1 MILRA
6 ERIVPLMKADVK
18 LNIEYVCC
26 ITTIWRAAP
35 MDWEKGRESDNVVE
49 DDGGG
54 GGGDGG
60 GGMQFGGFHIGLGGI
75 LVIVVVS
82 LLLGKNPLQ
91 ILSLLS
97 GGDSGAPAVQ
107 QMPTGSEGRP
117 STESDEQHRFVRTI
131 LGSTEDV
138 WTEYFQARNQRY
150 VRPTLKLFNG
160 RVSTACGAAS
170 EATGPFYCPGDQLV
184 YLDLS
189 FFHEMETRFH
199 AAGDFARAYV
209 IAHEVGH
216 HVQNLLGIMQ
226 QVSAQRQRGAAME
239 GANGL
244 SVRLELQADCFAGV
258 WGNRSQ
264 AQLDWINQADVNAAL
279 NAASAVGD
287 DTLQKQE
294 RGYAVPDSF
303 THGTAAQ
310 RQRWFNTGFKSGE
323 VKSCDTFGS
332 PTR

>member
-1 MILRA
+1 
-6 ERIVPLMKADVK
+6 
-18 LNIEYVCC
+18 
-26 ITTIWRAAP
+26 

-54 GGGDGG
+54 GGGFGGG
-60 GGMQFGGFHIGLGGI
+60 GGMQFGGLHIGLGGI

-82 LLLGKNPLQ
+82 LLFGKNPLE

-97 GGDSGAPAVQ
+97 GGDSGAPTVQ
-107 QMPTGSEGRP
+107 QTPTGSEGRP

-138 WTEYFQARNQRY
+138 WTEYFQARHQRY
-150 VRPTLKLFNG
+150 IRPTLKLFNG
-160 RVSTACGAAS
+160 RVRTACGAAS
-170 EATGPFYCPGDQLV
+170 EAMGPFYCPGDQLV

-226 QVSAQRQRGAAME
+226 QVSAQQQRGASME

-264 AQLDWINQADVNAAL
+264 AQLDWINQTDVNAAL

-303 THGTAAQ
+303 THGSAAQ
-310 RQRWFNTGFKSGE
+310 RQRWFNTGFKSGDI
-323 VKSCDTFGS
+323 KSCDTFGS
-332 PTR
+332 QTR

>member
-1 MILRA
+1 M
-6 ERIVPLMKADVK
+6 M
-18 LNIEYVCC
+18 
-26 ITTIWRAAP
+26 AAA
-35 MDWEKGRESDNVVE
+35 GGVSA
-49 DDGGG
+49 GGG
-54 GGGDGG
+54 GRV
-60 GGMQFGGFHIGLGGI
+60 GGFHIGLGGI
-75 LVIVVVS
+75 LLIGVVS
-82 LLLGKNPLQ
+82 LLFGKNPLQ

-97 GGDSGAPAVQ
+97 GGDSGAPTVQ
-107 QMPTGSEGRP
+107 QTRTGSEGRP
-117 STESDEQHRFVRTI
+117 STEGDEQHRFVRTI
-131 LGSTEDV
+131 LGSAEDV

-216 HVQNLLGIMQ
+216 HVQNLLGIME
-226 QVSAQRQRGAAME
+226 QVSAQRQRGASMA
-239 GANGL
+239 GAIGR
-244 SVRLELQADCFAGV
+244 SVRLELQADSFAGF

-287 DTLQKQE
+287 DTLQKQA

-310 RQRWFNTGFKSGE
+310 RQRWFNAGFRSGE
-323 VKSCDTFGS
+323 IKSCDTFGS
-332 PTR
+332 QAR

>member
-1 MILRA
+1 
-6 ERIVPLMKADVK
+6 
-18 LNIEYVCC
+18 
-26 ITTIWRAAP
+26 

-49 DDGGG
+49 DEGGG
-54 GGGDGG
+54 GGWSGG
-60 GGMQFGGFHIGLGGI
+60 GGGFQFGGFHLGVGGV

-82 LLLGKNPLQ
+82 LLFGRNPLT

-97 GGDSGAPAVQ
+97 GGGAYEPA
-107 QMPTGSEGRP
+107 PDRASRAIERP
-117 STESDEQHRFVRTI
+117 STEADPQHRFVRTI

-138 WTEYFQARNQRY
+138 WDPYFRTMNQRY
-150 VRPTLKLFNG
+150 VRPKLKLFNG
-160 RVSTACGAAS
+160 RVNTACGAAS
-170 EATGPFYCPGDQLV
+170 EAMGPFYCPGDQLV
-184 YLDLS
+184 YLDLD

-216 HVQNLLGIMQ
+216 HVQNLLGVMD
-226 QVSAQRQRGAAME
+226 QVEASRRRGAAMQ

-264 AQLDWINQADVNAAL
+264 AQLDWINEHDVAAAL
-279 NAASAVGD
+279 NAASSVGD
-287 DTLQKQE
+287 DTLQQQA

-310 RQRWFNTGFKSGE
+310 RQRWFKAGLSSGDINA
-323 VKSCDTFGS
+323 CDTFGG
-332 PTR
+332 R

>member
-1 MILRA
+1 
-6 ERIVPLMKADVK
+6 
-18 LNIEYVCC
+18 
-26 ITTIWRAAP
+26 

-54 GGGDGG
+54 GGGFGGG
-60 GGMQFGGFHIGLGGI
+60 GGMQFGGFHIGLGGLI
-75 LVIVVVS
+75 VIVVIS

-91 ILSLLS
+91 ILSLLTD
-97 GGDSGAPAVQ
+97 GGAPAEQ
-107 QMPTGSEGRP
+107 QMPPASEGRP
-117 STESDEQHRFVRTI
+117 STEGDEPHRFVRTI

-138 WTEYFQARNQRY
+138 WTAYFQARNRRY

-170 EATGPFYCPGDQLV
+170 EATGPFYCPGDQMV

-216 HVQNLLGIMQ
+216 HVQNLLGIME
-226 QVSAQRQRGAAME
+226 QVSAQRQRGASMA
-239 GANGL
+239 GASGL

-303 THGTAAQ
+303 THGSAAQ
-310 RQRWFNTGFKSGE
+310 RQRWFNAGFMSGDI
-323 VKSCDTFGS
+323 KSCDTFGS
-332 PTR
+332 QIR

>member
-1 MILRA
+1 
-6 ERIVPLMKADVK
+6 
-18 LNIEYVCC
+18 
-26 ITTIWRAAP
+26 

-54 GGGDGG
+54 GGWSGG
-60 GGMQFGGFHIGLGGI
+60 GGGFQFGGFHLGIGGVL
-75 LVIVVVS
+75 LIVVVS
-82 LLLGKNPLQ
+82 LLFGRNPLT

-97 GGDSGAPAVQ
+97 GGGAYESPAGN
-107 QMPTGSEGRP
+107 TRASDRP
-117 STESDEQHRFVRTI
+117 STEADPQHRFVRTI

-138 WTEYFQARNQRY
+138 WDAYFQTMNRRY

-160 RVSTACGAAS
+160 RVNTACGAAS
-170 EATGPFYCPGDQLV
+170 EAMGPFYCPGDQVV
-184 YLDLS
+184 YLDLD
-189 FFHEMETRFH
+189 FFGEMETRFH

-216 HVQNLLGIMQ
+216 HVQNLLGVMD
-226 QVSAQRQRGAAME
+226 QVEARRRRGAAMQ

-264 AQLDWINQADVNAAL
+264 AQLDWINERDVAAAL

-287 DTLQKQE
+287 DKLQQQA

-303 THGTAAQ
+303 THGSAAQ
-310 RQRWFNTGFKSGE
+310 RQQWFKTGLSSGDINA
-323 VKSCDTFGS
+323 CDTFAA
-332 PTR
+332 R